1 MQALALALALVQV
14 TSPPDY
20 DQVIELAPA
29 PAVEPSPAPSP
40 VVEAPPPPS
49 IPVPPPQPIE
59 VDPANYRIVLVG
71 DVLIG
76 LGGVGFVIMGAGL
89 VVRSDAIT
97 QRDAQ
102 QVATEPNL
110 DEIAKQDRR
119 LVLGNA
125 LALVGGVS
133 AAMLMGAGIG
143 LIIGGRARERRRR
156 EALVISPSANGLMLR
171 F

>member
-1 MQALALALALVQV
+1 MQPLALALVLLQV

-29 PAVEPSPAPSP
+29 PAPAVEPAPI
-40 VVEAPPPPS
+40 VEAPPPPS
-49 IPVPPPQPIE
+49 VPVPPPPPQPIE
-59 VDPANYRIVLVG
+59 VDPTNYRLVLAG

-76 LGGVGFVIMGAGL
+76 LGGVGFVLMGAGL

-102 QVATEPNL
+102 QVATEPDL

-119 LVLGNA
+119 LVLGNT

-133 AAMLMGAGIG
+133 AAVLMGAGIG

-156 EALVISPSANGLMLR
+156 EALVILPSANGLALR